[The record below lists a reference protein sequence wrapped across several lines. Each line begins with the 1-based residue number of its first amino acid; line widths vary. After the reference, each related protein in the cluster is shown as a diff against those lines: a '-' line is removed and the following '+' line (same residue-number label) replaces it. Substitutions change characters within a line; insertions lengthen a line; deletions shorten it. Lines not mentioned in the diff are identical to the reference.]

1 MAGRIKWVVPT
12 AGDVTALMS
21 SIVQTSVTKD
31 PNGQSRSASCLALV
45 VEQVQGAVRTGNRVP
60 LSLTNGSVPP
70 SGHIHT
76 VVLAVS
82 LMVSSTPNMTFAVKD
97 EFGNQVKDAKDWLE
111 RVRKGE
117 QAVDYPT
124 DPDQSTLPFGGGL
137 GYGGEMS
144 VDMSTDGSQQTYYK
158 PPSVGQALPPEN
170 LQATAGEGSVD
181 LEWRAPNNPASIPVR
196 YSVYRGTASGT
207 YDPTPIVTGLA
218 QTSFTDT
225 DVQGDTAYFYVVR
238 ATNSSGDSPNSNEAT
253 ATPDA

>member
-12 AGDVTALMS
+12 ADDVTALMS
-21 SIVQTSVTKD
+21 SIVNTTVQKD
-31 PNGQSRSASCLALV
+31 PGGLNRADKCLKLV
-45 VEQVQGAVRTGNRVP
+45 VEQMQGAVRTGNRIP

-97 EFGNQVKDAKDWLE
+97 EFGNQVKDAKDWLKSVKE
-111 RVRKGE
+111 GKL
-117 QAVDYPT
+117 AVDYPT
-124 DPDQSTLPFGGGL
+124 DPDQSTLPFAGGL
-137 GYGGEMS
+137 GYGGEME
-144 VDMSTDGSQQTYYK
+144 VDMTTDGSQQTYYK

-170 LQATAGEGSVD
+170 LQATAGEGLVD

-225 DVQGDTAYFYVVR
+225 AVTGGTAYFYVVR